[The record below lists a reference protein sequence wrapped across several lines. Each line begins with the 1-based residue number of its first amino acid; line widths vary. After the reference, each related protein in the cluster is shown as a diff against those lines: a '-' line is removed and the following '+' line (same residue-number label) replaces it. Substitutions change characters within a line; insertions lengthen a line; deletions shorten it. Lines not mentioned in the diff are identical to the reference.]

1 MSETVNL
8 AGTLANYDLNESA
21 LRRYLAERM
30 ARLAEDRKK
39 GVQNTQQNSSAR
51 GMLQS
56 TAALTDVADTNL
68 GFDRQV
74 GDANDSVNSD
84 LMKIA
89 QGRVDAQNQYQL
101 YLQNQAKENANATQ
115 AFDPTD
121 PYNWKGIAAEQAK
134 NGTLPAPADPADPF
148 NWKGIAAEQAA
159 QGQLTVQP
167 GASMKPR
174 TAPRPLV
181 TKPAVSST
189 PRALPAS
196 KPKQG
201 YY

>member
-1 MSETVNL
+1 MSETFDL
-8 AGTLANYDLNESA
+8 AGTLANYDLNEST
-21 LRRYLAERM
+21 LRRILAERM

-39 GVQNTQQNSSAR
+39 GIQGNQNNSSAR

-68 GFDRQV
+68 NFDRQV
-74 GDANDSVNSD
+74 GDTNDSFNSD
-84 LMKIA
+84 LMRIA

-101 YLQNQAKENANATQ
+101 YLQNQAKENAKATQ
-115 AFDPTD
+115 TFDPTD

-134 NGTLPAPADPADPF
+134 TAPAPADPSDPF

-159 QGQLTVQP
+159 QGQLTVKP
-167 GASMKPR
+167 GASVK
-174 TAPRPLV
+174 PRPLPQPLAV
-181 TKPAVSST
+181 KPAVSNK
-189 PRALPAS
+189 PRAL
-196 KPKQG
+196 PKQG